1 MRTRPRVWHSCRNRR
16 SGVVGRDRA
25 RPGAAGQAVHNR
37 RIEFRIGVNLG
48 DVIVQDGDL
57 FGDGVNIA
65 VRLEG
70 LAEPSSV
77 VVSGSVY
84 EQVINKLDLRF
95 DDLGPRRVKNIG
107 EPVRAFGIRA
117 ATVDPVS
124 SDATEPALALPDK
137 PSIAVLPF
145 DNISND
151 EDQEYFVDGIT
162 EDIIAE
168 MSKISG
174 LFVIA
179 RHSAFTFKG
188 KSVIRSSSKSARSW
202 GSVTCSKAVYARRAT
217 GCVSPHSLSIPQ
229 RIFTFGPNAT
239 TGI

>member
-1 MRTRPRVWHSCRNRR
+1 M
-16 SGVVGRDRA
+16 
-25 RPGAAGQAVHNR
+25 
-37 RIEFRIGVNLG
+37 
-48 DVIVQDGDL
+48 
-57 FGDGVNIA
+57 
-65 VRLEG
+65 
-70 LAEPSSV
+70 
-77 VVSGSVY
+77 
-84 EQVINKLDLRF
+84 
-95 DDLGPRRVKNIG
+95 
-107 EPVRAFGIRA
+107 RAFGIRA

-174 LFVIA
+174 LIVIA

-188 KSVIRSSSKSARSW
+188 KSVILKQVGRELGVRYVLE
-202 GSVTCSKAVYARRAT
+202 GSVRKAGNRLRITAQLIDTTTDLHLWAERYDRNLEDVFAVQAEVALSVAT
-217 GCVSPHSLSIPQ
+217 ALAVALKPTEGERLERPLTDNIEAYD
-229 RIFTFGPNAT
+229 I
-239 TGI
+239 